1 MRSPGRIATLALLI
15 SAAFVLASLE
25 RLLPNPAP
33 MIRLGLGNIMTLVAF
48 VVLGVRGGAWVTVG
62 RVALVSLVWGGIF
75 SPTAVLSVVGG
86 FCSLIIMVPMVKMGG
101 RFSLYGISLA
111 GAYAHVLG
119 QLLVASFVY
128 VGSAGLFYLLPF
140 LGVTALATGLFNAGV
155 AGVLVKR
162 YALSVESRK

>member
-1 MRSPGRIATLALLI
+1 MRSPGRIATLAVFI

-25 RLLPNPAP
+25 RLFPNPVP

-75 SPTAVLSVVGG
+75 SPTSVLSAAGG
-86 FCSLIIMVPMVKMGG
+86 ACSLVVMIPMMKMGG

-119 QLLVASFVY
+119 QLTIASFVY

-140 LGVTALATGLFNAGV
+140 LGVTAIATGLFNAGM

-162 YALSVESRK
+162 YAAVSSQ

>member
-1 MRSPGRIATLALLI
+1 MRSPGRIATLAVFI

-25 RLLPNPAP
+25 RLFPNPAP

-48 VVLGVRGGAWVTVG
+48 VVLGVRGGIWVTVG

-75 SPTAVLSVVGG
+75 SPTAVLSAAGG
-86 FCSLIIMVPMVKMGG
+86 ACSLLVMVPMVKMGG

-119 QLLVASFVY
+119 QLTVASFVY

-140 LGVTALATGLFNAGV
+140 LGVTALATGLFNAWI

-162 YALSVESRK
+162 YSVVSSQ